1 MTHATRP
8 VAFVLCALMLCAL
21 MLSIAPTA
29 AQKIT
34 IDEVMKPY
42 DATTRAEPVPPSSGQ
57 MDRQLVVPVRGVLGV
72 LGVLIIGSAIYWFRR
87 RSAQRKQ
94 IERGRD
100 FQIERE
106 GRANKHWRIFWI
118 VLAAIILLC
127 VAVDFG
133 PLVVGCGIKGNISTR
148 TGERIYHVPG
158 QQYYLRTRVN
168 WLRGERWFCSES
180 AAQSAGWRKS
190 RV

>member
-1 MTHATRP
+1 MTRATRP
-8 VAFVLCALMLCAL
+8 VAFVLCAL

-57 MDRQLVVPVRGVLGV
+57 MDRQLVVLALGV

-148 TGERIYHVPG
+148 TGERIYHAPG
-158 QQYYLRTRVN
+158 QQYYFRTRVN

>member
-87 RSAQRKQ
+87 RSAQRWQGAIPLDQK
-94 IERGRD
+94 D
-100 FQIERE
+100 PVPLDLFPL
-106 GRANKHWRIFWI
+106 RA
-118 VLAAIILLC
+118 
-127 VAVDFG
+127 
-133 PLVVGCGIKGNISTR
+133 
-148 TGERIYHVPG
+148 VPA
-158 QQYYLRTRVN
+158 
-168 WLRGERWFCSES
+168 EPIDS
-180 AAQSAGWRKS
+180 
-190 RV
+190 

>member
-1 MTHATRP
+1 MTRVTRL
-8 VAFVLCALMLCAL
+8 VALVLCALML
-21 MLSIAPTA
+21 SVAPTA

-34 IDEVMKPY
+34 IDEIMKPY
-42 DATTRAEPVPPSSGQ
+42 DAKTRAEPAPPSS
-57 MDRQLVVPVRGVLGV
+57 DRSFLVPVRGVLS
-72 LGVLIIGSAIYWFRR
+72 VLIFGSAIYWFRR

-148 TGERIYHVPG
+148 TGERIYHAPG

>member
-87 RSAQRKQ
+87 RSAQRWQ
-94 IERGRD
+94 GAIPLD
-100 FQIERE
+100 Q
-106 GRANKHWRIFWI
+106 KHWRILWI
-118 VLAAIILLC
+118 ILAAIILFC

-133 PLVVGCGIKGNISTR
+133 PPVVGCNIKGNIQKR

-158 QQYYLRTRVN
+158 QEYYSRTRVD